1 MMQVMKRESNTNPNP
16 NLLIAVLCFGG
27 LLASFM
33 QTLVVPIVGKL
44 PGYLNTSS
52 DNASWVITATLLTA
66 AIAMP
71 ISGRLA
77 DMFGKRV
84 VILSCIAAMILGSII
99 CALTSMVLPMIIG
112 RGIQGLAMGLIPCGI
127 SLLRDKLEPARVPGA
142 IATMSAT
149 LGVGGAIGL
158 PVAAYITQTFD
169 WHVLFWT
176 SGALA
181 TFTFFLVLILV
192 SESPVR
198 SPGTFDVVG
207 AIGITAALVALLLAV
222 SKGNTWGWT
231 SALTLGLAGAGL
243 VVLVLWGWFELRI
256 KTPLVD
262 LRTSAQPII
271 VLTNAASVLIGFALM
286 AMSLA
291 APQLLQIP
299 HIPGVV
305 EYGMGQTI
313 LATGLLLAPG
323 GLMMMFLS
331 PVSARLNIHIG
342 PRFTLLIGSV
352 IIALGYLFS
361 IFLMAEPWQICV
373 AMVIAS
379 AGVGI
384 GYSAMPALI
393 MSAAPLHQMAAAN
406 SLNSL
411 MRSIGTAI
419 ASALMATILASSVI
433 DLSPTASVPAES
445 SFQLVFIV
453 GGLAALAAALLA
465 LVIPSKHVRH
475 AGAGA
480 VEANRSSE
488 TVAATTD

>member
-1 MMQVMKRESNTNPNP
+1 MKSESNASPNP

-352 IIALGYLFS
+352 IIALVTCS
-361 IFLMAEPWQICV
+361 
-373 AMVIAS
+373 
-379 AGVGI
+379 
-384 GYSAMPALI
+384 
-393 MSAAPLHQMAAAN
+393 
-406 SLNSL
+406 
-411 MRSIGTAI
+411 
-419 ASALMATILASSVI
+419 
-433 DLSPTASVPAES
+433 
-445 SFQLVFIV
+445 
-453 GGLAALAAALLA
+453 
-465 LVIPSKHVRH
+465 
-475 AGAGA
+475 
-480 VEANRSSE
+480 RSS
-488 TVAATTD
+488 

>member
-1 MMQVMKRESNTNPNP
+1 
-16 NLLIAVLCFGG
+16 
-27 LLASFM
+27 M
-33 QTLVVPIVGKL
+33 QTLVIPIVGKL
-44 PGYLNTSS
+44 PGYLNTSA

-84 VILSCIAAMILGSII
+84 VILSCIFAMMIGSVI
-99 CALTSMVLPMIIG
+99 CAVTSMVLPMIIG

-181 TFTFFLVLILV
+181 TFTFILVFTLV
-192 SESPVR
+192 SESAVK
-198 SPGTFDVVG
+198 SPGRFDVVG
-207 AIGITAALVALLLAV
+207 AVGITAALVALLLAV

-231 SALTLGLAGAGL
+231 SGMTIGLVIAGL
-243 VVLVLWGWFELRI
+243 VVLAAWGWFELRA
-256 KTPLVD
+256 KSPLVD

-271 VLTNAASVLIGFALM
+271 VLTNASSVLVGFALM
-286 AMSLA
+286 AISLA

-299 HIPGVV
+299 NIPGVV
-305 EYGMGQTI
+305 DYGMGQTI

-342 PRFTLLIGSV
+342 PKFTLFSGALI
-352 IIALGYLFS
+352 ITLGYVLS
-361 IFLMAEPWQICV
+361 IFLMSEPWQICLV
-373 AMVIAS
+373 MVVTS

-433 DLSPTASVPAES
+433 DLGGGAEVPSES
-445 SFQLVFIV
+445 SFRLVFIV
-453 GGLAALAAALLA
+453 GGLAALGAALLA
-465 LVIPSKHVRH
+465 LAIPSKYVRSP
-475 AGAGA
+475 ASLGAI
-480 VEANRSSE
+480 EANQSSE
-488 TVAATTD
+488 KVATATE

>member
-1 MMQVMKRESNTNPNP
+1 MKSQSKTNPNP

-33 QTLVVPIVGKL
+33 QTLVIPIVGKL
-44 PGYLNTSS
+44 PGYLNTSA

-84 VILSCIAAMILGSII
+84 VILSCIFAMMIGSVI
-99 CALTSMVLPMIIG
+99 CAVTSMVLPMIIG

-181 TFTFFLVLILV
+181 TFTFILVFTLV
-192 SESPVR
+192 SESAVK
-198 SPGTFDVVG
+198 SPGRFDVVG
-207 AIGITAALVALLLAV
+207 AVGITAALVALLLAV

-231 SALTLGLAGAGL
+231 SGMTIGLVIAGL
-243 VVLVLWGWFELRI
+243 VVLAAWGWFELRA
-256 KTPLVD
+256 KSPLVD

-271 VLTNAASVLIGFALM
+271 VLTNASSVLVGFALM
-286 AMSLA
+286 AISLA

-299 HIPGVV
+299 NIPGVV
-305 EYGMGQTI
+305 DYGMGQTI

-342 PRFTLLIGSV
+342 PKFTLFSGALI
-352 IIALGYLFS
+352 ITLGYVLS
-361 IFLMAEPWQICV
+361 IFLMSEPWQICLV
-373 AMVIAS
+373 MVVTS
-379 AGVGI
+379 AGVG
-384 GYSAMPALI
+384 M
-393 MSAAPLHQMAAAN
+393 
-406 SLNSL
+406 
-411 MRSIGTAI
+411 AI

-433 DLSPTASVPAES
+433 DLGGGAEVPSES
-445 SFQLVFIV
+445 SFRLVFIV
-453 GGLAALAAALLA
+453 GGLAALGAALLA
-465 LVIPSKHVRH
+465 LAIPSKYVRSP
-475 AGAGA
+475 ASLGAI
-480 VEANRSSE
+480 EANQSSE
-488 TVAATTD
+488 KVATATE

>member
-1 MMQVMKRESNTNPNP
+1 MKSTSKAASNPT
-16 NLLIAVLCFGG
+16 LLISVLCFGG

-33 QTLVVPIVGKL
+33 QTLVVPIVGRL
-44 PGYLNTSS
+44 PDYLDTSP
-52 DNASWVITATLLTA
+52 DNASWVITSTLLTA

-84 VILSCIAAMILGSII
+84 VILSSIFAMIVGSVV
-99 CALTSMVLPMIIG
+99 CALTSMVIPMIIG
-112 RGIQGLAMGLIPCGI
+112 RGLQGLAMGLIPCGI

-176 SGALA
+176 SAALA
-181 TFTFFLVLILV
+181 TFTFFLVLTLV
-192 SESPVR
+192 SESAVK
-198 SPGTFDVVG
+198 SPGSFDIIG
-207 AIGITAALVALLLAV
+207 AIGITVALISLLLAV
-222 SKGNTWGWT
+222 SKGSTWGWT
-231 SALTLGLAGAGL
+231 SGMTLGLVAAGL
-243 VVLVLWGWFELRI
+243 VVLALWGWFELRT

-271 VLTNAASVLIGFALM
+271 VLTNAASVLVGFALM
-286 AMSLA
+286 AINLA

-305 EYGMGQTI
+305 DYGLGQTI

-342 PRFTLLIGSV
+342 PKFTLLIGALV
-352 IIALGYLFS
+352 ISAGYL
-361 IFLMAEPWQICV
+361 MAVFMTAEAWQISVC
-373 AMVIAS
+373 MVVVS
-379 AGVGI
+379 SGVGI

-433 DLSPTASVPAES
+433 DLGGGAEVPAES
-445 SFQLVFIV
+445 SFRLVFII
-453 GGLAALAAALLA
+453 GGLAALGAALLA
-465 LVIPSKHVRH
+465 LTIPTKFVRAT
-475 AGAGA
+475 AGRGA
-480 VEANRSSE
+480 IEANEASE
-488 TVAATTD
+488 KVAVTSE